1 MKQLIGLVMMLKDK
15 VRWYCG
21 KIDENKFVIMISLF
35 LTKYNFHF
43 AFVPSNWKEWY
54 CDVDGK
60 KFIDNDIRYCLSLG
74 MLQFIWH
81 DFTGIDFIHIIVDED
96 YNYHSPEQQSN
107 IEKLMIILKKI
118 SDNHKM
124 TAAIPCTFNYSIKPN
139 HSHIYYLTIKHEW
152 LVLNNL
158 GVFATIRFP
167 DCYLPKSRINYYF
180 PEYNKNKILEG
191 YIPYI
196 KIEYFENE
204 TT

>member
-1 MKQLIGLVMMLKDK
+1 
-15 VRWYCG
+15 
-21 KIDENKFVIMISLF
+21 
-35 LTKYNFHF
+35 
-43 AFVPSNWKEWY
+43 
-54 CDVDGK
+54 
-60 KFIDNDIRYCLSLG
+60 
-74 MLQFIWH
+74 
-81 DFTGIDFIHIIVDED
+81 
-96 YNYHSPEQQSN
+96 
-107 IEKLMIILKKI
+107 MIILKKI
-118 SDNHKM
+118 SDDHKM
-124 TAAIPCTFNYSIKPN
+124 TASIPCTFNYSIKPN

-167 DCYLPKSRINYYF
+167 DCYLPKSRIDYYF